1 MRSFQIQVGT
11 SASSDFGPSRFNA
24 SLAAVRSG
32 GFASFED
39 RGREV
44 METEDE
50 LGGESVDRTKPAL
63 SLCNNDVMLAK
74 RGSSPRKRDVASETP
89 PVQIT

>member
-1 MRSFQIQVGT
+1 
-11 SASSDFGPSRFNA
+11 
-24 SLAAVRSG
+24 
-32 GFASFED
+32 
-39 RGREV
+39 